1 MINQF
6 NERITYNEQTEK
18 VSWTT
23 LADTYTLPSQYQEV
37 EYIEN
42 CKGCKHG
49 TKATGGRIVLDGFK
63 MSDVPLNGT
72 LNIDFN
78 MSNINSPS
86 TFQGNVWFGGGRF
99 TAPTDGQSYDISVWS
114 YQTDRD
120 VDGSKIDIKKAFYV
134 TCAPYHFD
142 YSDGCYTSVMEYT
155 PYYVYNFNI
164 HYTYA
169 SASNVS
175 WGGTI
180 REYNTWMTPYYR
192 IPDSMISN
200 DGKFN
205 YDTHLCIFDIVM
217 RDFTYPQYYAW
228 AYNSR
233 ATSTGHAITSSY
245 DFIGKRFY
253 SRGKITIN
261 DNMYMYLYA
270 CYNKETH
277 QYGLYDA
284 VNKKFYGDFIETLD
298 NVWVNNPN
306 YYWERINTAS
316 GSTVQAREKTFLNI
330 CGPDI
335 KTT

>member
-6 NERITYNEQTEK
+6 KEKITYNEQTEN

-23 LADTYTLPSQYQEV
+23 LADTYTLPSQYKEV

-78 MSNINSPS
+78 MSNINAPS
-86 TFQGNVWFGGGRF
+86 NTSWFGGGRF
-99 TAPTDGQSYDISVWS
+99 TADGKATHDMSVWS
-114 YQTDRD
+114 YKTTID
-120 VDGSKIDIKKAFYV
+120 VNNTSIGEAKWAFHAWYAPSFIASGEGS
-134 TCAPYHFD
+134 
-142 YSDGCYTSVMEYT
+142 YTSVMEYT
-155 PYYVYNFNI
+155 PYYIYNFNI

-169 SASNVS
+169 SASNIS

-192 IPDSMISN
+192 MPDKTITN
-200 DGKFN
+200 NGKFD
-205 YDTHLCIFDIVM
+205 YDTHLCIFDTVM
-217 RDFTYPQYYAW
+217 RDSANPRYYGW
-228 AYNSR
+228 PYSSR
-233 ATSTGHAITSSY
+233 PTSTGHAIDSGGAGS
-245 DFIGKRFY
+245 GKRFY

-284 VNKKFYGDFIETLD
+284 VHQKFYGDFIETLD

-306 YYWERINTAS
+306 YYWERINKAS

>member
-1 MINQF
+1 
-6 NERITYNEQTEK
+6 
-18 VSWTT
+18 
-23 LADTYTLPSQYQEV
+23 
-37 EYIEN
+37 
-42 CKGCKHG
+42 
-49 TKATGGRIVLDGFK
+49 
-63 MSDVPLNGT
+63 
-72 LNIDFN
+72 
-78 MSNINSPS
+78 
-86 TFQGNVWFGGGRF
+86 
-99 TAPTDGQSYDISVWS
+99 
-114 YQTDRD
+114 
-120 VDGSKIDIKKAFYV
+120 
-134 TCAPYHFD
+134 
-142 YSDGCYTSVMEYT
+142 MEYT
-155 PYYVYNFNI
+155 PYYIYNFNI

-169 SASNVS
+169 SSS
-175 WGGTI
+175 SITWGGTI

-192 IPDSMISN
+192 IPDSTKSN
-200 DGKFN
+200 DGKFD

-284 VNKKFYGDFIETLD
+284 VHKKFYGDFIETLD

>member
-18 VSWTT
+18 VSWVTH
-23 LADTYTLPSQYQEV
+23 ADTYTLPSQYQEV

-49 TKATGGRIVLDGFK
+49 TTATGGRIVLDDFK
-63 MSDVPLNGT
+63 MSDVKLNDT

-78 MSNINSPS
+78 MSNINAPS
-86 TFQGNVWFGGGRF
+86 NTTWFGCGRF
-99 TAPTDGQSYDISVWS
+99 TAASGGQTYDMSVWT
-114 YQTDRD
+114 YNTTDN
-120 VDGSKIDIKKAFYV
+120 VDGSKIDKKQVFFV
-134 TCAPYHFD
+134 VFAPQNFFWSHG
-142 YSDGCYTSVMEYT
+142 SYTSVMEYT
-155 PYYVYNFNI
+155 PYYIYNFNI

-169 SASNVS
+169 SSS
-175 WGGTI
+175 SITWGGTI

-192 IPDSMISN
+192 IPDSTKSN
-200 DGKFN
+200 DGKFDYN
-205 YDTHLCIFDIVM
+205 THLCIFDIVM

-233 ATSTGHAITSSY
+233 ATSTGPAITSSY
-245 DFIGKRFY
+245 GTIGKRFY

-261 DNMYMYLYA
+261 NNMYMYLYA

-284 VNKKFYGDFIETLD
+284 VHKKFYGDFIETLD
-298 NVWVNNPN
+298 NVWGNQN

>member
-6 NERITYNEQTEK
+6 NERIIYNEQTEK
-18 VSWTT
+18 VSWAT

-49 TKATGGRIVLDGFK
+49 TTVTGGRIVLDDFK
-63 MSDVPLNGT
+63 MSDVKLNDT

-78 MSNINSPS
+78 MSNINAPS
-86 TFQGNVWFGGGRF
+86 NSSWFGCGRF
-99 TAPTDGQSYDISVWS
+99 TAATGGQSYDLSVWT
-114 YQTDRD
+114 YNTTQGP
-120 VDGSKIDIKKAFYV
+120 DGSKIDTKQVFFVI
-134 TCAPYHFD
+134 CAPQNFYWSHG
-142 YSDGCYTSVMEYT
+142 SYTSVMEYT
-155 PYYVYNFNI
+155 PYYIYNFNI

-169 SASNVS
+169 ASNS
-175 WGGTI
+175 ITWGGTI

-192 IPDSMISN
+192 MPDKTTSN
-200 DGKFN
+200 NGKFG
-205 YDTHLCIFDIVM
+205 YDTPLCIFDIVM
-217 RDFTYPQYYAW
+217 RDFTYPKYYGW
-228 AYNSR
+228 PYDSR
-233 ATSTGHAITSSY
+233 ATSTGHAITSSVAGS
-245 DFIGKRFY
+245 GKRFY

-284 VNKKFYGDFIETLD
+284 VHQKFYGDFIETLD
-298 NVWVNNPN
+298 NVWGDNPN

>member
-6 NERITYNEQTEK
+6 KEKITYNEQTEN

-42 CKGCKHG
+42 CNGCKHG
-49 TKATGGRIVLDGFK
+49 SKATGGRIVLDDFK

-78 MSNINSPS
+78 MSNINTPS
-86 TFQGNVWFGGGRF
+86 NTSWFGGGRF
-99 TAPTDGQSYDISVWS
+99 TADGKATHDMSVWS
-114 YQTDRD
+114 YKTTVD
-120 VDGSKIDIKKAFYV
+120 VNGVNIGEAKWAFHAWYAPSFIASGDGS
-134 TCAPYHFD
+134 
-142 YSDGCYTSVMEYT
+142 YTSVMEYT
-155 PYYVYNFNI
+155 PYYIYNFNI

-192 IPDSMISN
+192 MPDKTITN
-200 DGKFN
+200 NGKFD
-205 YDTHLCIFDIVM
+205 YDTHLCIFDTVM
-217 RDFTYPQYYAW
+217 RDSTYPQYYGW
-228 AYNSR
+228 PYSSR
-233 ATSTGHAITSSY
+233 PTSTGHAIDSGSAGS
-245 DFIGKRFY
+245 GKRFY

-270 CYNKETH
+270 CYNKNTH

-284 VNKKFYGDFIETLD
+284 VHQKFYGDFIETLD

-316 GSTVQAREKTFLNI
+316 GSTIQAREKTFLNI

>member
-6 NERITYNEQTEK
+6 KERITYDEQTEK
-18 VSWTT
+18 VSWVT
-23 LADTYTLPSQYQEV
+23 LADTYKLPSQYQEV

-49 TKATGGRIVLDGFK
+49 TTVTGGRIVLNDFK

-78 MSNINSPS
+78 MSNINAPS
-86 TFQGNVWFGGGRF
+86 NTAWFGGGRF
-99 TAPTDGQSYDISVWS
+99 ANNGAATHDMSVW
-114 YQTDRD
+114 THRTTVD
-120 VDGSKIDIKKAFYV
+120 VNGTSIEAKWAFNAW
-134 TCAPYHFD
+134 CAPAFTN
-142 YSDGCYTSVMEYT
+142 SVDGCYTSVIEYT
-155 PYYVYNFNI
+155 PYYIYNFNI

-169 SASNVS
+169 SSSNVS

-192 IPDSMISN
+192 IPDKTTSN
-200 DGKFN
+200 NGKFN
-205 YDTHLCIFDIVM
+205 YATPLCIFDTVM
-217 RDFTYPQYYAW
+217 RDSSYPQYYGW
-228 AYNSR
+228 PNSYR
-233 ATSTGHAITSSY
+233 PTSTGHAIKSASVGS
-245 DFIGKRFY
+245 GKRFY

-261 DNMYMYLYA
+261 NNMYMYLYA
-270 CYNKETH
+270 CYNKKTH

-284 VNKKFYGDFIETLD
+284 VHKKFYGDFIETID
-298 NVWVNNPN
+298 KVWVNNPN

>member
-6 NERITYNEQTEK
+6 KEKITYNAQTEK
-18 VSWTT
+18 VSWVT

-42 CKGCKHG
+42 CNGCKHG
-49 TKATGGRIVLDGFK
+49 TTVTGGRIVLDDFK
-63 MSDVPLNGT
+63 MSDVHINGT

-99 TAPTDGQSYDISVWS
+99 TAATDGQSYDISVWS
-114 YQTDRD
+114 YITEND
-120 VDGSKIDIKKAFYV
+120 VDGSNIDIKKAFYV
-134 TCAPYHFD
+134 TCAPAHFH
-142 YSDGCYTSVMEYT
+142 YSYGCYTSVMEYT
-155 PYYVYNFNI
+155 PYHIYNFNI

-192 IPDSMISN
+192 IPDSTISN

-217 RDFTYPQYYAW
+217 RDFKYPQYYAW
-228 AYNSR
+228 AYDSR

-284 VNKKFYGDFIETLD
+284 VHKKFYGDFIETLD
-298 NVWVNNPN
+298 NVWVKNPN

>member
-6 NERITYNEQTEK
+6 KEKITYNEQTEK
-18 VSWTT
+18 VSWVTH
-23 LADTYTLPSQYQEV
+23 ADTYTLPSQYQEV

-49 TKATGGRIVLDGFK
+49 NTETGGRIVLDDFK
-63 MSDVPLNGT
+63 MSDVHLNDT

-78 MSNINSPS
+78 MSNINAPA
-86 TFQGNVWFGGGRF
+86 TTVWFGGGRF
-99 TAPTDGQSYDISVWS
+99 TTATGGQTYDMSVFTYDTTKDVNGNNISEA
-114 YQTDRD
+114 
-120 VDGSKIDIKKAFYV
+120 KKVFYV
-134 TCAPYHFD
+134 TCAPVHWWNKF
-142 YSDGCYTSVMEYT
+142 CYTSLIEYT
-155 PYYVYNFNI
+155 PYYIYNFNI

-169 SASNVS
+169 SANSIT

-192 IPDSMISN
+192 IPDVSASN
-200 DGKFN
+200 NGKFD

-228 AYNSR
+228 AYTNV
-233 ATSTGHAITSSY
+233 ATSTGPAIQSLYAT
-245 DFIGKRFY
+245 IGKRFY

-284 VNKKFYGDFIETLD
+284 VHKKFYGDFIETLD
-298 NVWVNNPN
+298 KVWVNNPN
-306 YYWERINTAS
+306 YYWEKINTAS
-316 GSTVQAREKTFLNI
+316 GSSVQAREKTFLNI

>member
-6 NERITYNEQTEK
+6 KEKITYNEQTEK

-42 CKGCKHG
+42 CNECKHG
-49 TKATGGRIVLDGFK
+49 NTATGGRIVLDDFK
-63 MSDVPLNGT
+63 MSDVHLNDT

-78 MSNINSPS
+78 MSNINAPS
-86 TFQGNVWFGGGRF
+86 TFQGSVWFGGGRF
-99 TAPTDGQSYDISVWS
+99 TAATNGQSYDIGVWS

-120 VDGSKIDIKKAFYV
+120 VDGSKIDTKKAFFV
-134 TCAPYHFD
+134 TCAPAHLY
-142 YSDGCYTSVMEYT
+142 YSHGSLTSAMEYT
-155 PYYVYNFNI
+155 PYYIYNFNI

-169 SASNVS
+169 SSS
-175 WGGTI
+175 SITWGGTI

-192 IPDSMISN
+192 IPDSTKPN

-233 ATSTGHAITSSY
+233 ATSTGPAITSSY

-284 VNKKFYGDFIETLD
+284 VHKKFYGDFIETLD

>member
-1 MINQF
+1 
-6 NERITYNEQTEK
+6 
-18 VSWTT
+18 
-23 LADTYTLPSQYQEV
+23 
-37 EYIEN
+37 
-42 CKGCKHG
+42 
-49 TKATGGRIVLDGFK
+49 
-63 MSDVPLNGT
+63 
-72 LNIDFN
+72 
-78 MSNINSPS
+78 
-86 TFQGNVWFGGGRF
+86 
-99 TAPTDGQSYDISVWS
+99 
-114 YQTDRD
+114 
-120 VDGSKIDIKKAFYV
+120 
-134 TCAPYHFD
+134 
-142 YSDGCYTSVMEYT
+142 MEYT
-155 PYYVYNFNI
+155 PYYIYNFNI

-169 SASNVS
+169 SSS
-175 WGGTI
+175 SITWGGTI

-192 IPDSMISN
+192 IPDSTKSN

-233 ATSTGHAITSSY
+233 ATSTGPAITSSY
-245 DFIGKRFY
+245 GTIGKRFY

-284 VNKKFYGDFIETLD
+284 VHQKFYGDFIETLD

-306 YYWERINTAS
+306 YYWERINKAS

>member
-18 VSWTT
+18 VSWAT

-49 TKATGGRIVLDGFK
+49 NTATGGRIVLDDFK
-63 MSDVPLNGT
+63 MSDVKLNDT

-78 MSNINSPS
+78 MSNINAPS
-86 TFQGNVWFGGGRF
+86 NTSWFGGGRF
-99 TAPTDGQSYDISVWS
+99 TAATDGQSYDIGVWS
-114 YQTDRD
+114 YKTTVD
-120 VDGSKIDIKKAFYV
+120 VNNTSIGGEKKAFYV
-134 TCAPYHFD
+134 MCAPAHF
-142 YSDGCYTSVMEYT
+142 YYTHGSYTSVMEYT
-155 PYYVYNFNI
+155 PYYIYNFNI

-169 SASNVS
+169 ASNSIS

-192 IPDSMISN
+192 IPDKTTSN
-200 DGKFN
+200 NGKFD
-205 YDTHLCIFDIVM
+205 YDTPLCIFDIVM
-217 RDFTYPQYYAW
+217 RDFTHPQYYAW
-228 AYNSR
+228 PYDSR
-233 ATSTGHAITSSY
+233 ATSSGHAIDSGSVGS
-245 DFIGKRFY
+245 GKRFY

-284 VNKKFYGDFIETLD
+284 VHQKFYGDFIETLD
-298 NVWVNNPN
+298 NVWVNNTN
-306 YYWERINTAS
+306 YYWERINKAS

>member
-6 NERITYNEQTEK
+6 KEKTTYNEQTEK

-42 CKGCKHG
+42 CKGCKHD
-49 TKATGGRIVLDGFK
+49 TKVTGGRIVLDDFK
-63 MSDVPLNGT
+63 MSDVPLKGT

-78 MSNINSPS
+78 MSNINAPS
-86 TFQGNVWFGGGRF
+86 NTSWFGCGRF
-99 TAPTDGQSYDISVWS
+99 TDNGAATHDMSVWS
-114 YQTDRD
+114 YRTTVD
-120 VDGSKIDIKKAFYV
+120 VNGDAIAEAKWPFHAW
-134 TCAPYHFD
+134 CAPAFIA
-142 YSDGCYTSVMEYT
+142 SGDGCYTSVIEYT
-155 PYYVYNFNI
+155 PYYIYNFNI

-169 SASNVS
+169 SSNS
-175 WGGTI
+175 ITWGGTI
-180 REYNTWMTPYYR
+180 REYNTWVTPYYR
-192 IPDSMISN
+192 MPDKTTSN
-200 DGKFN
+200 NGKFN
-205 YDTHLCIFDIVM
+205 YDTHLCIFDTVM
-217 RDFTYPQYYAW
+217 RDSTNPQYYGW
-228 AYNSR
+228 PYSSR
-233 ATSTGHAITSSY
+233 PTSTGHAIDSGSVGS
-245 DFIGKRFY
+245 GKRFY
-253 SRGKITIN
+253 SRGKISIN
-261 DNMYMYLYA
+261 NNMYMYLYA

-284 VNKKFYGDFIETLD
+284 VHQKFYGDFIETLD
-298 NVWVNNPN
+298 NVWGNQN

>member
-6 NERITYNEQTEK
+6 NEKITYDEQTEK
-18 VSWTT
+18 VSWVTH
-23 LADTYTLPSQYQEV
+23 ADTYKLPSQYQEV

-49 TKATGGRIVLDGFK
+49 TTVTGGRIVLNDFK

-78 MSNINSPS
+78 MSNINAPS
-86 TFQGNVWFGGGRF
+86 NTAWFGGGRF
-99 TAPTDGQSYDISVWS
+99 DANGAATHDMSVW
-114 YQTDRD
+114 THRTTVD
-120 VDGSKIDIKKAFYV
+120 VNGTSIEAKWAFHAW
-134 TCAPYHFD
+134 CAPAFTN
-142 YSDGCYTSVMEYT
+142 SVDGCYTSVIEYT
-155 PYYVYNFNI
+155 PYYIYNFNI

-169 SASNVS
+169 SSSNVS

-192 IPDSMISN
+192 IPDKTTSN
-200 DGKFN
+200 NDKFN
-205 YDTHLCIFDIVM
+205 YETHLCIFDTVM
-217 RDFTYPQYYAW
+217 RDSTNTQYYGW
-228 AYNSR
+228 PNSYR
-233 ATSTGHAITSSY
+233 PTSTGHAITSSSVGS
-245 DFIGKRFY
+245 GKRFY

-261 DNMYMYLYA
+261 NNMYMYLYA

-284 VNKKFYGDFIETLD
+284 VHQKFYGDFIETLD
-298 NVWVNNPN
+298 SVWVKKPN

>member
-6 NERITYNEQTEK
+6 KEKITYNEQTEN

-42 CKGCKHG
+42 CNGCKHG
-49 TKATGGRIVLDGFK
+49 TTTTGGRIVLDDFK
-63 MSDVPLNGT
+63 MSDVPPNGT

-78 MSNINSPS
+78 MSNINAPS
-86 TFQGNVWFGGGRF
+86 NTSWFGCGRF
-99 TAPTDGQSYDISVWS
+99 TTNGAAIHDMSVWS
-114 YQTDRD
+114 YKTTKD
-120 VDGSKIDIKKAFYV
+120 VNDTSIGEAKWAFHAWY
-134 TCAPYHFD
+134 APSFIASGD
-142 YSDGCYTSVMEYT
+142 CYTSVMEYT
-155 PYYVYNFNI
+155 PYYIYNFNI

-169 SASNVS
+169 SSSNIS

-192 IPDSMISN
+192 MPDKTITN
-200 DGKFN
+200 NGKFDYN
-205 YDTHLCIFDIVM
+205 THLCIFDTVM
-217 RDFTYPQYYAW
+217 RDSTNPQYYGW
-228 AYNSR
+228 PYSNR
-233 ATSTGHAITSSY
+233 PTSTGHAIDSGSAGS
-245 DFIGKRFY
+245 GKRFY

-261 DNMYMYLYA
+261 NNMYMYLYA
-270 CYNKETH
+270 CYNKETR

-284 VNKKFYGDFIETLD
+284 VHQKFYGDFIETLD

-306 YYWERINTAS
+306 YYWERINKAS

>member
-18 VSWTT
+18 VSWAT

-49 TKATGGRIVLDGFK
+49 AKATGGRIVLDDFK
-63 MSDVPLNGT
+63 MSDVPINGT

-78 MSNINSPS
+78 MSNINAPS
-86 TFQGNVWFGGGRF
+86 NTSWFGCGRF
-99 TAPTDGQSYDISVWS
+99 TTNGAAIHDMSVWS
-114 YQTDRD
+114 YKTTKD
-120 VDGSKIDIKKAFYV
+120 VNDTSIGEAKWAFHAWYAPSFNGPREGS
-134 TCAPYHFD
+134 
-142 YSDGCYTSVMEYT
+142 YTSVMEYT
-155 PYYVYNFNI
+155 PYYIYNFNI

-169 SASNVS
+169 SSINIS

-192 IPDSMISN
+192 MPDKTITN
-200 DGKFN
+200 NGKFDYN
-205 YDTHLCIFDIVM
+205 THLCIFDTVM
-217 RDFTYPQYYAW
+217 RDSTNPQYYGW
-228 AYNSR
+228 PYSNR
-233 ATSTGHAITSSY
+233 PTSTGHAIDSGSAGS
-245 DFIGKRFY
+245 GKRFY

-261 DNMYMYLYA
+261 DNMYMYLYT

-284 VNKKFYGDFIETLD
+284 VHQKFYGDFIETLD
-298 NVWVNNPN
+298 NVWVHNPN
-306 YYWERINTAS
+306 YYWEKINKAS